1 MSVDF
6 FVVFLSLYTYLCNRK
21 QIINFHFQKFNR
33 QLIMNTLKQINQF
46 LDNQPIAM
54 VGVSRNPKKFGY
66 TAFREL
72 KEKGM
77 KIIPVNP
84 EADEIMGEKSYHNV
98 TALPEEVKGIIIMT
112 KKDKTASV
120 VKEAVARGIKE
131 IWIQQ
136 MADSKEALSELK
148 GSDINFIT
156 GECILMHYKPHS
168 IHKFHGNLKRFFRM
182 FPK

>member
-1 MSVDF
+1 M
-6 FVVFLSLYTYLCNRK
+6 T
-21 QIINFHFQKFNR
+21 
-33 QLIMNTLKQINQF
+33 TLKQINEF
-46 LDNQPIAM
+46 IDSQPIAV

-66 TAFREL
+66 AVFKEL

-84 EADEIMGEKSYHNV
+84 EADQILGEKSYPNV
-98 TALPEEVKGIIIMT
+98 SVLPSDVKGILIVTNKNRTAAII
-112 KKDKTASV
+112 
-120 VKEAVARGIKE
+120 KEAKEKGIKN

-136 MADSKEALSELK
+136 NADTREALDELNGSE
-148 GSDINFIT
+148 INFVT

-168 IHKFHGNLKRFFRM
+168 LHKFHGTLKKIFGR

>member
-1 MSVDF
+1 M
-6 FVVFLSLYTYLCNRK
+6 K
-21 QIINFHFQKFNR
+21 
-33 QLIMNTLKQINQF
+33 TLKQINDF
-46 LDNQPIAM
+46 IDSQPIAL

-66 TAFREL
+66 AAFKEL

-84 EADEIMGEKSYHNV
+84 QADQILGEKAYPNV
-98 TALPEEVKGIIIMT
+98 KMLPDDVKGVIILT
-112 KKDKTASV
+112 KKDQTASV
-120 VKEAVARGIKE
+120 VREAKEKGIKQ

-136 MADSKEALSELK
+136 MADTKEALAELK
-148 GSDINFIT
+148 DSDINYIT

-168 IHKFHGNLKRFFRM
+168 IHKFHGMIKKFFGL